1 MDRSIE
7 RDVSWRKKK
16 KGESEK
22 NPRESVGG
30 SVFFS
35 LRLWQKYFYTLHT
48 DTMNFQKYAIAL
60 KMESK
65 EIDVI
70 INKIN

>member
-30 SVFFS
+30 LVFFS
-35 LRLWQKYFYTLHT
+35 LRL
-48 DTMNFQKYAIAL
+48 
-60 KMESK
+60 
-65 EIDVI
+65 
-70 INKIN
+70 